1 MTWVV
6 LGHTFLRCVEL
17 TGMTVRNVVPTLS
30 LIRYWLLKIWR
41 TLPQGFSSG
50 SQGLAFE
57 AVLNAFP
64 SVDSFF
70 LMGGT
75 LTAYIVFKE
84 LERAGSN
91 IPRCKKWRQGVFR
104 KRTNCRHVITSI
116 LYYVH
121 RYIRLTIPYALILAV
136 VIAVLP
142 HMAYGPF
149 WSYVID
155 NSEVSRVLCHCFMGT
170 WESFFRAVEP
180 TDGRICFTWTYFLTG
195 VTRRGAW
202 GSHGKIDHINI
213 NCQLSIENL
222 RRYLVCDMI
231 FHFLALPLVFYPMH
245 FLWKKKVTYSHLIIN
260 AF

>member
-1 MTWVV
+1 M
-6 LGHTFLRCVEL
+6 
-17 TGMTVRNVVPTLS
+17 
-30 LIRYWLLKIWR
+30 
-41 TLPQGFSSG
+41 
-50 SQGLAFE
+50 
-57 AVLNAFP
+57 
-64 SVDSFF
+64 
-70 LMGGT
+70 
-75 LTAYIVFKE
+75 
-84 LERAGSN
+84 
-91 IPRCKKWRQGVFR
+91 
-104 KRTNCRHVITSI
+104 ITSI

-195 VTRRGAW
+195 VTRRAAW
-202 GSHGKIDHINI
+202 GSHGKVDHDNI
-213 NCQLSIENL
+213 NCQLSIVNL

-245 FLWKKKVTYSHLIIN
+245 FLWKKKVTYSHLIIC